1 MKRII
6 AIIAIAILAACATP
20 PVSPTVTP
28 TVQKIQATVTQA
40 CTAYGAAFSA
50 ALDARRAG
58 KLSLA
63 QIKSIGAIDAQVTP
77 ICTGALPADTQAAV
91 IQITAA
97 IANMA
102 IAQGAK

>member
-6 AIIAIAILAACATP
+6 AIVAIAILSACATP
-20 PVSPTVTP
+20 PASSTVTP
-28 TVQKIQATVTQA
+28 TAQKIQVTVTQA
-40 CTAYGAAFSA
+40 CTAYGAAFTA

-58 KLSLA
+58 KLSPA
-63 QIKSIGAIDAQVTP
+63 QIKSIGAIDAQITP
-77 ICTGALPADTQAAV
+77 VCTGTLPADTQAAV

-102 IAQGAK
+102 LAQGVK